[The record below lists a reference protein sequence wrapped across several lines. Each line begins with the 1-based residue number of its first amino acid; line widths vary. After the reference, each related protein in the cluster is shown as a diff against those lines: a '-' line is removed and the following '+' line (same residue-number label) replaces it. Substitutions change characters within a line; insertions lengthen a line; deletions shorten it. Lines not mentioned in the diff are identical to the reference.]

1 MNLLIPIQLAFKSL
15 RAQKTRSLLTIL
27 GVSIGIAVVIA
38 IMAAGRGL
46 DRMVMGQLEV
56 FSPETI
62 SLETKVPSVK
72 KTSTEN
78 AFGQS
83 TGITITTLQDKDLDT
98 VNKHP
103 NIAAAYG
110 HVMGQ
115 AVAKYG
121 GFNRTVILAGQS
133 HNLREVEKLD
143 LTAGRI
149 FSKEE
154 EGALA
159 QVAVLGATAKEKL
172 FGEDEAV
179 GKTVY
184 IQGKPFR
191 VVGVAAKRGAAFF
204 VDMDNLII
212 LPTKTMQKRILG
224 IDYFRA
230 IVAKVKNRAEVK
242 TTVTELEMALR
253 ENHDITD
260 PNKDDFAISTME
272 EAAQMLSTV
281 VKGLTFLLV
290 ALVCVS
296 LLVGGVGIMNIMY
309 VTVTERTFEIG
320 LRKSIGAT
328 SRDILWQFLAEA
340 VLLTLGGGV
349 VGIIL
354 GAILALA
361 IYLIAIYYNFVWV
374 YSIPI
379 SSIILALGFSAA
391 VGLFFGLYPA
401 KKAAALNPI
410 DALRRE

>member
-1 MNLLIPIQLAFKSL
+1 
-15 RAQKTRSLLTIL
+15 
-27 GVSIGIAVVIA
+27 
-38 IMAAGRGL
+38 MAAGRGL

-361 IYLIAIYYNFVWV
+361 IYLIAVYYNFVWI

>member
-1 MNLLIPIQLAFKSL
+1 
-15 RAQKTRSLLTIL
+15 
-27 GVSIGIAVVIA
+27 
-38 IMAAGRGL
+38 MAAGRGL

-379 SSIILALGFSAA
+379 SSIILAIGFSAA

>member
-1 MNLLIPIQLAFKSL
+1 
-15 RAQKTRSLLTIL
+15 
-27 GVSIGIAVVIA
+27 
-38 IMAAGRGL
+38 
-46 DRMVMGQLEV
+46 MVMGQLEV

-361 IYLIAIYYNFVWV
+361 IYLIAVYYNFVWI

>member
-1 MNLLIPIQLAFKSL
+1 MNITTPLQLAFKSL

-361 IYLIAIYYNFVWV
+361 IYLIAVYYNFVWI